1 MAPWF
6 ERWLWHA
13 WCWHF
18 SPDVIRGSCTKRVK
32 KMYHLTLLFCPRWH
46 VCLGTPFRKVQTE
59 GIRFWAC
66 GWRYFCSFRSCLCT
80 FWVHAWFH
88 HSRYLLVWLKCSC
101 RVCVCFVLLLWCGH
115 GACWLR
121 LHEDS
126 SDGLACL
133 LMLYWYWWWL
143 SRVANDSQCAL
154 EVWKTLVICCD
165 VGVATFDL
173 FCPRLS
179 CFTCAERQ

>member
-1 MAPWF
+1 M
-6 ERWLWHA
+6 H
-13 WCWHF
+13 
-18 SPDVIRGSCTKRVK
+18 DVGISHLMWSEGLARNEWKN
-32 KMYHLTLLFCPRWH
+32 MYHLTVLFCPRWH

-59 GIRFWAC
+59 GIRFWVC
-66 GWRYFCSFRSCLCT
+66 GWRYFCSFCSCPCT

-88 HSRYLLVWLKCSC
+88 HSRYLLVCLKFCV
-101 RVCVCFVLLLWCGH
+101 VCVCFVLLLWCGH

-143 SRVANDSQCAL
+143 SRVANARLRYEKHLWYVVMLEWLRLICSVQGLVVLHAL
-154 EVWKTLVICCD
+154 KGNKSVC
-165 VGVATFDL
+165 
-173 FCPRLS
+173 R
-179 CFTCAERQ
+179 

>member
-32 KMYHLTLLFCPRWH
+32 NMYHLTVLFCPRWH

-59 GIRFWAC
+59 GIRFWVC
-66 GWRYFCSFRSCLCT
+66 GWRYFCSFCSCPCT

-88 HSRYLLVWLKCSC
+88 HSRYLLVCLKFSC
-101 RVCVCFVLLLWCGH
+101 RVCVLCIVAVMRSWCMLVTPAWGFF
-115 GACWLR
+115 GR
-121 LHEDS
+121 V
-126 SDGLACL
+126 GLPVDVIL
-133 LMLYWYWWWL
+133 I
-143 SRVANDSQCAL
+143 
-154 EVWKTLVICCD
+154 LVMT
-165 VGVATFDL
+165 V
-173 FCPRLS
+173 
-179 CFTCAERQ
+179 TCS